1 MRPRLGMLLFLTLLV
16 SVGVR
21 AQNDPLI
28 GTWKMNL
35 AKSKYSPGPP
45 PKGATISKIEAVAGG
60 IRVVTDGVNAEGQAT
75 HTDATAKFDGKD
87 YPRKPMADGQPDTT
101 TYDSMAIKKIDAYNY
116 EVTEKMN
123 GQMYGVVHW
132 TISQDGKTRTI
143 TGTGKNA
150 QGQTTN
156 NVTVWDKQ

>member
-1 MRPRLGMLLFLTLLV
+1 MRPRLGMLLFLALVV

-35 AKSKYSPGPP
+35 AKSKFDPGPP
-45 PKGATISKIEAVAGG
+45 PKSPTTTKITAVAGG
-60 IRVVTDGVNAEGQAT
+60 IRLVSDGVNAQGHAT
-75 HTDATAKFDGKD
+75 HTDANAKFDGKE
-87 YPRKPMADGQPDTT
+87 YPRKAMAGGKPDTT
-101 TYDSMAIKKIDAYNY
+101 VYDSMAIGKSDAYNY
-116 EVTEKMN
+116 DVTEKLN
-123 GQMYGVVHW
+123 GQMLGVVHW

-143 TGTGKNA
+143 TGTSKNA

-156 NVTVWDKQ
+156 NVIVWDKQ